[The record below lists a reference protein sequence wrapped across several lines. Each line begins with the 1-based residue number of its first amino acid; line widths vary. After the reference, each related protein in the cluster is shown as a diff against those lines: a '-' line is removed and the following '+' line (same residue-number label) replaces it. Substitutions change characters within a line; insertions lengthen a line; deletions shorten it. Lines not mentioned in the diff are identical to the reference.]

1 MEGPLP
7 DRVQACSELL
17 QSLHQHLDRVSDAP
31 QRSAS
36 QSDLRSLSEAL
47 MALHG
52 VLAGADAVLAYE
64 VKRWGL

>member
-7 DRVQACSELL
+7 ERVQACSELL
-17 QSLHQHLDRVSDAP
+17 QSLHQYLDRVSDFQTLPANP
-31 QRSAS
+31 AEVHT
-36 QSDLRSLSEAL
+36 LCEAL

>member
-1 MEGPLP
+1 MDAALQE
-7 DRVQACSELL
+7 RIHTCSELL

-31 QRSAS
+31 S
-36 QSDLRSLSEAL
+36 QSATQVDLRNLSETL

-52 VLAGADAVLAYE
+52 VLAGADAVLTHE